1 MTFDTRT
8 ARRVALIS
16 LFAVAASLPAGA
28 AVFVVRHAEK
38 QTEENGKEV
47 PLSEAGRQRAA
58 RLATMLR
65 DAKIVAVYSTDTVRT
80 LATGDPAA
88 RAAHV
93 QPVLYDAAG
102 PEAMNALAARIR
114 REHPNDNVLVVG
126 HSNTVG
132 PLVRALGVKE
142 PVELRGDEYDG
153 LWIVLPAA
161 AGEAPV
167 LLRLRQ

>member
-1 MTFDTRT
+1 MTPDRRRT
-8 ARRVALIS
+8 LLLALIC
-16 LFAVAASLPAGA
+16 LFVVAAARPASA
-28 AVFVVRHAEK
+28 AIFVVRHAEK

-47 PLSEAGRQRAA
+47 PLSEAGRARAV
-58 RLATMLR
+58 RLAAILR

-80 LATGDPAA
+80 LATGEPVA

-102 PEAMNALAARIR
+102 PEAMNALATRIR
-114 REHPNDNVLVVG
+114 REHPSDNVLVVG

-132 PLVRALGVKE
+132 PLIRALGAAE
-142 PVELRGDEYDG
+142 PVEVRGDEYDG
-153 LWIVLPAA
+153 LWIVVPAA
-161 AGEAPV
+161 AGGAPV